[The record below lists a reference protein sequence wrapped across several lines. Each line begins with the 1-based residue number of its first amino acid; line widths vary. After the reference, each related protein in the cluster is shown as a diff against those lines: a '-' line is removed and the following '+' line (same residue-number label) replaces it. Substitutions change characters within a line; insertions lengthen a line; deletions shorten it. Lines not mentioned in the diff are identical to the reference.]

1 MKRIA
6 KLSIPALLAA
16 VFINADA
23 KAIPIPA
30 DTNKYWAEVKPFAI
44 PGAVNRSAA
53 PAFSPDSKFVYF
65 GTVPVKDITIML
77 SEFKGGRWT
86 EPVIAPFSGGFHN
99 LEPAFAPNGKY
110 IVFASN
116 RPATEGSQ
124 VIDGNW
130 GKKNYPGNGGNLWK
144 VDLTKKGWGIPQ
156 RLPDVI
162 NQNTSIF
169 SPAVTADGSIYFM
182 LPDTAGKFHIRRSQY
197 KNGKFETPVRPS
209 FSVDAYGD
217 VDPVVAPDE
226 SFLIFSSGRP
236 PALPHTADLFI
247 VFRTP
252 GGWSEPL
259 DLRLLISNNVFG
271 VEARLSPDL
280 KTLYFSNQRN
290 AAGVTVNTDQYM
302 WQADISKLVSS
313 EKRAVNGVK

>member
-1 MKRIA
+1 MKKTL
-6 KLSIPALLAA
+6 KLFTPILLAA
-16 VFINADA
+16 AFINSPA
-23 KAIPIPA
+23 KAGITKV
-30 DTNKYWAEVKPFAI
+30 DTNKYWAEVKPFAPGQI
-44 PGAVNRSAA
+44 PGVANRAAA
-53 PAFSPDSKFVYF
+53 PAFSPDGKSVYF
-65 GTVPVKDITIML
+65 GTTPQKDITIMV
-77 SEFKGGRWT
+77 SYYKDGKWT
-86 EPVIAPFSGGFHN
+86 EPVIAPFSGDFHN

-110 IVFASN
+110 IIFASS
-116 RPATEGSQ
+116 RPVTADGNI
-124 VIDGNW
+124 IDGYW
-130 GKKNYPGNGGNLWK
+130 GKKSYPGNGGNLWK
-144 VDLTKKGWGIPQ
+144 VELTNKGWGQPQ

-169 SPAVTADGSIYFM
+169 SPAITADGSVYFM
-182 LPDTAGKFHIRRSQY
+182 LPDTSGRFHIRRSQY
-197 KNGKFETPVRPS
+197 KNGKYKTSVRPS

-252 GGWSEPL
+252 KGWSEPL
-259 DLRLLISNNVFG
+259 DLRQLISDKVFG

-290 AAGVTVNTDQYM
+290 AAGVTVNTDQYI
-302 WQADISKLVSS
+302 WQVDISKVL
-313 EKRAVNGVK
+313 KAHGL